1 MKYELQYIKWYG
13 ISFDRDKLIKF
24 IRRIKL
30 TKFLSFIPSYRLE
43 HKILNEILQSQDQT
57 RINGL
62 LNNDEDISRM
72 CLIEK
77 WARIASVDIL
87 LNGIY
92 SRSTYTTITNLPIKD
107 YQLLMKRVEEIVEVG
122 KNMTYQTNNIT
133 DNTPG
138 L

>member
-24 IRRIKL
+24 IGRIRL

>member
-43 HKILNEILQSQDQT
+43 HKILNEILQSQDQI